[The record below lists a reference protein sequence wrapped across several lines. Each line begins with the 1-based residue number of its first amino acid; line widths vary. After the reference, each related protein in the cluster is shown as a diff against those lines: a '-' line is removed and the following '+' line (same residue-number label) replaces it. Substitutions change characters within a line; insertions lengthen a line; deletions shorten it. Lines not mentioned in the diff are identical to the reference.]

1 MKWLS
6 LKKVRKLS
14 VAFTVPYILRSAKRT
29 FFVRTDASN
38 SYESWV
44 SDWFSKVSTQLLGMI
59 FQEIFQYIY
68 RYENN
73 DTQMPWYSWI
83 YNNTWTYGTRMPFSY
98 FQQWLF
104 LGLNKLTFTHGYF
117 NAFYCILH
125 VFHRQICLRFQEMS
139 PWQCDNRE
147 TFSKL
152 RSFNIISNQ
161 LYLNHFWKNTE
172 ECGLLLNIWIV
183 NM

>member
-1 MKWLS
+1 MLVTKTVRLVTNNS
-6 LKKVRKLS
+6 SSSPIHLVANIRHQHRCSKKINNK
-14 VAFTVPYILRSAKRT
+14 
-29 FFVRTDASN
+29 
-38 SYESWV
+38 
-44 SDWFSKVSTQLLGMI
+44 
-59 FQEIFQYIY
+59 IY

-117 NAFYCILH
+117 NAFYWILH
-125 VFHRQICLRFQEMS
+125 VFHRQICLRFPEMS

-152 RSFNIISNQ
+152 RFFISNQ